1 MRYAFDTTNRDE
13 LYAFLT
19 LLMSD
24 STITPQEV
32 VKFGRRYWT
41 FGQLY
46 IATGAVGKYQVE
58 TLRA

>member
-24 STITPQEV
+24 STISPHEIV
-32 VKFGRRYWT
+32 RFGLRYWT
-41 FGQLY
+41 FGDLY
-46 IATGAVGKYQVE
+46 IATGAIGKHQVE
-58 TLRA
+58 SLR